1 MSSAMRVALDI
12 HGGDVGLA
20 SNISAVIETLEHS
33 DINLVLVGIKPQ
45 IEAELKRRAVSF
57 SRLEIVH
64 AGETIGMGESAV
76 QSVRR
81 KADNSIN
88 VSMQLAR
95 SGAVDAVV
103 SAGHSGAVVAA
114 ALMTLGRIPGV
125 TRPALGTRIPATGAV
140 AFVLDIGAVID
151 PKPSVLLQ
159 FGYLGAAYSSAVL
172 GVSSPTVALLSN
184 GEEPSKGNGLT
195 RSARELLEQS
205 GLNFVGYVEGRD
217 MLHRPPSVTVTDG
230 FTGNIALKVAEGTAS
245 GIQSLIKRELMS
257 TWRTKVL
264 GMMLRPTF
272 RKIRQEIDFEGI
284 GGAPLLGVRGVV
296 FVAHGRSTPLA
307 LVNAINS
314 AAQAAEVKLPMLLQ
328 DAIPHSSHQ
337 PETVTVNTPVAVK

>member
-1 MSSAMRVALDI
+1 MRVALDV

-20 SNISAVIETLEHS
+20 RNISAVVEVLG
-33 DINLVLVGIKPQ
+33 DAGMRLVLVGIKPE
-45 IEAELKRRAVSF
+45 IEAELKRRSVPLG
-57 SRLEIVH
+57 RVDIVH
-64 AGETIGMGESAV
+64 ADEKIGMGESAV

-88 VSMQLAR
+88 VAMRLAR
-95 SGAVDAVV
+95 ERDVDAVV
-103 SAGHSGAVVAA
+103 SAGHSGAVVAS

-125 TRPALGTRIPATGAV
+125 TRPALGTRIPATGAT

-159 FGYLGAAYSSAVL
+159 FGHLGAAYSSAVL

-184 GEEPSKGNGLT
+184 GEEPSKGNSLT
-195 RSARELLEQS
+195 RDAWELLEAS

-217 MLHRPPSVTVTDG
+217 MLHKPPSVTVTDG
-230 FTGNIALKVAEGTAS
+230 FTGNIALKVAEGTAA

-257 TWRTKVL
+257 SWRTKIL

-272 RKIRQEIDFEGI
+272 RQIRKEIDFEGI

-296 FVAHGRSTPLA
+296 FVAHGRSTTLA
-307 LVNAINS
+307 LVNALRS
-314 AAQAAEVKLPMLLQ
+314 AAQGAEVNLPLLLQ
-328 DAIPHSSHQ
+328 DAVPHPARATTSVMTGS
-337 PETVTVNTPVAVK
+337 VALPST

>member
-1 MSSAMRVALDI
+1 MRVALDV
-12 HGGDVGLA
+12 HGGDVGV
-20 SNISAVIETLEHS
+20 SRNVSAVIETLEQTRLR
-33 DINLVLVGIKPQ
+33 LVLVGIKSE
-45 IEAELKRRAVSF
+45 IEAELNRRSVPLD
-57 SRLEIVH
+57 RIDIVH
-64 AGETIGMGESAV
+64 ADEKIGMGDAAV

-88 VSMQLAR
+88 VAMSLAR
-95 SGAVDAVV
+95 TKDVDAVV
-103 SAGHSGAVVAA
+103 SAGHSGAVVAS

-125 TRPALGTRIPATGAV
+125 TRPALGTRIPATGAT

-151 PKPSVLLQ
+151 PKPGVLLQ

-172 GVSSPTVALLSN
+172 GVTSPPVALLSN
-184 GEEPSKGNGLT
+184 GEEPSKGNALT
-195 RSARELLEQS
+195 RSARELLEES

-245 GIQSLIKRELMS
+245 GIQSLIKRELMAS
-257 TWRTKVL
+257 WHTKML

-272 RKIRQEIDFEGI
+272 RRIRKEIDFEGI

-296 FVAHGRSTPLA
+296 FVAHGHSTPLA
-307 LVNAINS
+307 LVNAIRS
-314 AAQAAEVKLPMLLQ
+314 AAQGAEVNLPVLLQ
-328 DAIPHSSHQ
+328 DAIPRSAIVPEPVSSE
-337 PETVTVNTPVAVK
+337 PLPVGQ

>member
-1 MSSAMRVALDI
+1 MRVALDV
-12 HGGDVGLA
+12 HGGDVGIA
-20 SNISAVIETLEHS
+20 RNVSAVIETLE
-33 DINLVLVGIKPQ
+33 DPRLRIVLVGIKSE
-45 IEAELKRRAVSF
+45 IEAELKRRSVPLE
-57 SRLEIVH
+57 RLEIVH
-64 AGETIGMGESAV
+64 AGEKIGMGDSAV

-88 VSMQLAR
+88 VSMKLAR
-95 SGAVDAVV
+95 DGEVDAVV
-103 SAGHSGAVVAA
+103 SAGHSGAVVAS

-125 TRPALGTRIPATGAV
+125 TRPALGTRIPATGAT

-151 PKPSVLLQ
+151 PKASILLQ

-172 GVSSPTVALLSN
+172 GVSHPTVALLSN
-184 GEEPSKGNGLT
+184 GEEPSKGNALT
-195 RSARELLEQS
+195 RSARELLEES

-257 TWRTKVL
+257 SWRTKVL

-272 RKIRQEIDFEGI
+272 RQIRKEIDFEGI

-307 LVNAINS
+307 LVNAIRS
-314 AAQAAEVKLPMLLQ
+314 AAQGAEVNLPLLLQ
-328 DAIPHSSHQ
+328 DAIPRSAKALESAESEPITIS
-337 PETVTVNTPVAVK
+337 PE